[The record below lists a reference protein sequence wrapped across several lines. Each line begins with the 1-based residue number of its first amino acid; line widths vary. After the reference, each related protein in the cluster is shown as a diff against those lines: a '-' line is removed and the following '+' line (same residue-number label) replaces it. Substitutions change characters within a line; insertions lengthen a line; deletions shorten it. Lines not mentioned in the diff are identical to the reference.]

1 MGRERKETIGRE
13 ARMYVY
19 VWTQGG
25 GMSVEEGQMDARKKS
40 VMDAQLHTDINIDTV
55 SPRPE
60 MYHVHF

>member
-1 MGRERKETIGRE
+1 MGRERKETIGKE
-13 ARMYVY
+13 ACMYVY
-19 VWTQGG
+19 VWAQGR
-25 GMSVEEGQMDARKKS
+25 GMSVEEGQMDARKRS

>member
-1 MGRERKETIGRE
+1 
-13 ARMYVY
+13 MYVY

-40 VMDAQLHTDINIDTV
+40 VMDAQLHTDINIDTA
-55 SPRPE
+55 SPPPE